1 MHDYFGHGSF
11 LFILQYLYFLLLFSK
26 KQYSCY
32 MKLCRSGQTLAD
44 SKGNERNKA
53 GIVSCTY
60 KFKQFTDCGTLRD
73 ASLCLRALM
82 EYFTLVLSSCFL
94 NAEKLDK
101 KEWPS
106 VQSVVVSSWICLIFS
121 LQS

>member
-1 MHDYFGHGSF
+1 
-11 LFILQYLYFLLLFSK
+11 
-26 KQYSCY
+26 
-32 MKLCRSGQTLAD
+32 
-44 SKGNERNKA
+44 
-53 GIVSCTY
+53 
-60 KFKQFTDCGTLRD
+60 
-73 ASLCLRALM
+73 M